1 MCGVIGVIGTKNSGY
16 RTAVQESYSGLLKL
30 QHRGQD
36 AAGLMFVDEINS
48 VRLHKQMGL
57 ISEVLSSADIQSAQS
72 AMCIG
77 HTRYATTGSNDSS
90 NLQPMVLRQPVTV
103 GMAHN
108 GNLVNYHELARHWLK
123 EHGSLSST
131 NDVELLLK
139 LWCSAYGTEA
149 LDESFSF
156 DNAVRST
163 KKVLETVDGA
173 YAVVGLIP
181 KYGLI
186 AFRDPKGI
194 RPLVIGKKEDEA
206 GVRYCVTSETTA
218 LQIIGFEFVR
228 DVKPAEL
235 IWIDIQGNIKS
246 AICTSASRS
255 SCMFEWVYFAG
266 ADSIIENKSVYTSR
280 LSLGKRLATKVQKMM
295 HSSGWRPDIV
305 CPVPD
310 TSRPSTI
317 ALAEELKVPY
327 REVFIKNRYVQ
338 RSFILNTQEARERA
352 VQAKLSP
359 IVSEIK
365 GRNILLVDDSIV
377 RGTTSKNIV
386 RMLRKHGAKS
396 VAFGITCPPLRH
408 PCFYGIDFPSSKE
421 LVASGKTIDQ
431 IADWIGVDHLV
442 YLDEFDLMD
451 AIDNKI
457 CMGCINGCYPTERKG
472 YQEFSKHRR
481 GYDTI

>member
-1 MCGVIGVIGTKNSGY
+1 MCGVIGIIGTEKSQY
-16 RTAVQESYSGLLKL
+16 SSAVQESYNGLLKL

-36 AAGLMFVDEINS
+36 AAGMLFIDEQGAF
-48 VRLHKQMGL
+48 RLHKQMGL
-57 ISEVLSSADIQSAQS
+57 ISEVLSSAGIQSAQS

-77 HTRYATTGSNDSS
+77 HTRYATTGSNDAS

-108 GNLVNYHELARHWLK
+108 GNLVNYHGLAREWLK
-123 EHGSLSST
+123 DHGSLSST

-139 LWCSAYGTEA
+139 LWCKAYGTEA

-156 DNAVRST
+156 DRAVMST
-163 KKVLETVDGA
+163 RRVLETVDGA

-186 AFRDPKGI
+186 AFRDPQGI
-194 RPLVIGKKEDEA
+194 RPLVIGKKEDDD

-218 LQIIGFEFVR
+218 LQMIGFDFVR

-235 IWIDIQGNIKS
+235 IWIDSHGNIQS
-246 AICTSASRS
+246 AICTASERA

-266 ADSIIENKSVYTSR
+266 ADSIIEGKSVYTSR
-280 LSLGKRLATKVQKMM
+280 LALGKRLADKVQDMM
-295 HSSGWRPDIV
+295 QQTGWTPDIV

-317 ALAEELKVPY
+317 ALAEVLKVPY

-352 VQAKLSP
+352 VQSKLSP

-386 RMLRKHGAKS
+386 RMLRKYGAKS

-421 LVASGKTIDQ
+421 LVASGKSLED
-431 IADWIGVDHLV
+431 IADWIGVDHLI
-442 YLDEFDLMD
+442 YLDESDLTD

-472 YQEFSKHRR
+472 HQEFSQNRR
-481 GYDTI
+481 GHDTI